1 MNFNLDFMMATFWVA
16 LTGLGVTLKL
26 TFIPLLL
33 ATPIAFAFAII
44 RLKKIKG
51 FYQIITFYIS
61 LLRGTP
67 IVLQILLFY
76 SLLPS
81 VLNAFFE
88 SLQIQL
94 DIFSLNPIIYA
105 YIIFTLNSV
114 ATLSEVFRSALLT
127 VQNGQ
132 LEAAKTVGLTSLQ
145 AYVRIV
151 IPQALV
157 SAFPNISNTTVNLL
171 KGTSLAFLMTV
182 KEITALA
189 KLEAAYGY
197 NYIEAYLTIFVIY
210 VLLATVIQLL
220 FGFLEKRFGRYK
232 YPLNKRKGEFVCL
245 K

>member
-1 MNFNLDFMMATFWVA
+1 MNFNLDFMVATFWVS

-44 RLKKIKG
+44 RLKKIQG

-81 VLNAFFE
+81 VLNVFFE
-88 SLQIQL
+88 SLQIEL

-132 LEAAKTVGLTSLQ
+132 LEAAKTIGLTSFQ

-157 SAFPNISNTTVNLL
+157 SALPNISNTTVNLL

-197 NYIEAYLTIFVIY
+197 NYIEAYITIFVIY

-232 YPLNKRKGEFVCL
+232 YPRNREKENLYA
-245 K
+245 

>member
-1 MNFNLDFMMATFWVA
+1 MNFNLDFMVATFWVA

-44 RLKKIKG
+44 RLKKIQG

-81 VLNAFFE
+81 VLNVFFE
-88 SLQIQL
+88 SLQIEL
-94 DIFSLNPIIYA
+94 NIFSLNPIIYA

-132 LEAAKTVGLTSLQ
+132 LEAAKTIGLSSFQ

-197 NYIEAYLTIFVIY
+197 NYIEAYITIFVIY
-210 VLLATVIQLL
+210 VLLATMIQML

-232 YPLNKRKGEFVCL
+232 YPRNREKENLYA
-245 K
+245 

>member
-1 MNFNLDFMMATFWVA
+1 MNFNLDFMVATFWVS

-44 RLKKIKG
+44 RLKKIQG

-88 SLQIQL
+88 SLQIEL

-132 LEAAKTVGLTSLQ
+132 LEAAKTIGLTSFQ

-157 SAFPNISNTTVNLL
+157 SALPNISNTTVNLL

-197 NYIEAYLTIFVIY
+197 NYIEAYITIFVIY

-232 YPLNKRKGEFVCL
+232 YPRNREKENLYA
-245 K
+245 

>member
-1 MNFNLDFMMATFWVA
+1 MVATFWVA

-44 RLKKIKG
+44 RLKKIQG

-76 SLLPS
+76 SLIPS
-81 VLNAFFE
+81 VLNVFFE
-88 SLQIQL
+88 SLQIEL

-132 LEAAKTVGLTSLQ
+132 LEAAKTIGLSSFQ

-197 NYIEAYLTIFVIY
+197 NYIEAYITIFVIY
-210 VLLATVIQLL
+210 VLLATMIQML

-232 YPLNKRKGEFVCL
+232 YPRNREKENLYA
-245 K
+245 

>member
-1 MNFNLDFMMATFWVA
+1 MNFNLDFMVATFWVA

-44 RLKKIKG
+44 RLKKIQG

-81 VLNAFFE
+81 VLNVFFE
-88 SLQIQL
+88 SLQIEL

-132 LEAAKTVGLTSLQ
+132 LEAAKTIGLSSFQ

-197 NYIEAYLTIFVIY
+197 NYIEAYITIFVIY
-210 VLLATVIQLL
+210 VLLATMIQML

-232 YPLNKRKGEFVCL
+232 YPRNREKENLYA
-245 K
+245 

>member
-1 MNFNLDFMMATFWVA
+1 MNFNLDFMVATFWVA

-44 RLKKIKG
+44 RLKKIQG
-51 FYQIITFYIS
+51 FYQIIAFYIS

-81 VLNAFFE
+81 VLNVFFE
-88 SLQIQL
+88 SLQIEL

-132 LEAAKTVGLTSLQ
+132 LEAAKTIGLSSFQ

-197 NYIEAYLTIFVIY
+197 NYIEAYITIFVIY
-210 VLLATVIQLL
+210 VLLATMIQML

-232 YPLNKRKGEFVCL
+232 YPRNREKENLYA
-245 K
+245 

>member
-1 MNFNLDFMMATFWVA
+1 MNFNLNFMVATFWVS
-16 LTGLGVTLKL
+16 LTGLGITLKL
-26 TFIPLLL
+26 TFIPLFL

-44 RLKKIKG
+44 RLKKIQG

-88 SLQIQL
+88 SLQIEL

-132 LEAAKTVGLTSLQ
+132 LEAAKTIGLTSFQ

-157 SAFPNISNTTVNLL
+157 SALPNISNTTVNLL

-197 NYIEAYLTIFVIY
+197 NYIEAYITIFVIY

-232 YPLNKRKGEFVCL
+232 YPRNREKENLYA
-245 K
+245 

>member
-1 MNFNLDFMMATFWVA
+1 MVATFWVA

-44 RLKKIKG
+44 RLKKIQG

-81 VLNAFFE
+81 VLNVFFE
-88 SLQIQL
+88 SLQIEL

-132 LEAAKTVGLTSLQ
+132 LEAAKTIGLSSFQ

-197 NYIEAYLTIFVIY
+197 NYIEAYITIFVIY
-210 VLLATVIQLL
+210 VLLATMIQML

-232 YPLNKRKGEFVCL
+232 YPRNREKENLYA
-245 K
+245 

>member
-1 MNFNLDFMMATFWVA
+1 MVATFWVA
-16 LTGLGVTLKL
+16 LTGLGVTLRL
-26 TFIPLLL
+26 TFIPLIL

-44 RLKKIKG
+44 RLKKIQG
-51 FYQIITFYIS
+51 FYQIIAFYIS

-81 VLNAFFE
+81 VLNVFFE
-88 SLQIQL
+88 SLQIEL

-132 LEAAKTVGLTSLQ
+132 LEAAKTIGLSSFQ

-197 NYIEAYLTIFVIY
+197 NYIEAYITIFVIY
-210 VLLATVIQLL
+210 VLLATMIQML

-232 YPLNKRKGEFVCL
+232 YPRNREKENLYA
-245 K
+245 

>member
-1 MNFNLDFMMATFWVA
+1 MNFNLDFMVATFWVS

-44 RLKKIKG
+44 RLKKIQG

-81 VLNAFFE
+81 VLNALFE
-88 SLQIQL
+88 SLQIEL

-105 YIIFTLNSV
+105 YIILTLNSV

-132 LEAAKTVGLTSLQ
+132 LEAAKTIGLTSFQ

-157 SAFPNISNTTVNLL
+157 SALPNISNTTVNLL

-197 NYIEAYLTIFVIY
+197 NYIEAYITIFVIY

-232 YPLNKRKGEFVCL
+232 YPRNREKENLYA
-245 K
+245 

>member
-1 MNFNLDFMMATFWVA
+1 MNFNLDFMVATFWVA

-44 RLKKIKG
+44 RLKKIQG

-88 SLQIQL
+88 SLQIEL

-132 LEAAKTVGLTSLQ
+132 LEAAKTIGLTSFQ

-157 SAFPNISNTTVNLL
+157 SALPNISNTTVNLL

-189 KLEAAYGY
+189 KMEAAYGY
-197 NYIEAYLTIFVIY
+197 NYIEAYITIFVIY

-232 YPLNKRKGEFVCL
+232 YPRNREKENLYA
-245 K
+245 